1 MSHRHEQGPKAQEEN
16 EGQLREE
23 VPVAQEVG
31 TPEGGPAAQASCSS
45 SAPTQAALPNERSA
59 RQAERRQSISKAYL
73 FSRFLLNTQLQYK
86 VTELVKFLSFK
97 YTTKQPVTEEE
108 ILQSVVKEY
117 KHYYQMIFKHA
128 CECMEMVFGI
138 EVKEVDAINHSYE
151 LLKVLD
157 LTYDGRSSDD
167 DDEGIPK
174 IGLLVLILGA
184 IFMEGNRASEKKIWD
199 MLKTVGVF
207 PDQHDFICGNPRKFI
222 TEDLVSEKYL
232 KYQMI
237 PGSDPPSY
245 EFLWGPRAHAETSKM
260 QVLQFFSKVVR
271 CSPTSF
277 TALYKEALKDEE
289 ERAQNALASMA
300 NPVAQDDSGS
310 RNKPSSFSR
319 PE

>member
-1 MSHRHEQGPKAQEEN
+1 MSHRHVEGREAQEEN

-23 VPVAQEVG
+23 VPVAREVG
-31 TPEGGPAAQASCSS
+31 TPEGGPAAQVPSSS
-45 SAPTQAALPNERSA
+45 SAPTQATLPNEGSS
-59 RQAERRQSISKAYL
+59 RQAGRRQSISKAYL
-73 FSRFLLNTQLQYK
+73 FSRFLINTQLQYK

-97 YTTKQPVTEEE
+97 YTTKQPVTEAE
-108 ILQSVVKEY
+108 ILKNVVKEY
-117 KHYYQMIFKHA
+117 KHYYQVIFKHA

-157 LTYDGRSSDD
+157 LTYDGRSSGE

-184 IFMEGNRASEKKIWD
+184 IFMEGNRAPEKKIWD
-199 MLKTVGVF
+199 MLNTVGIS
-207 PDQHDFICGNPRKFI
+207 PDQHDFICRNPRKFI

-232 KYQMI
+232 EYRLV
-237 PGSDPPSY
+237 PGSDPPCY

-260 QVLQFFSKVVR
+260 KVLQFFSKAVR
-271 CSPTSF
+271 SSPTSF

-289 ERAQNALASMA
+289 ERAQAALTSVA
-300 NPVAQDDSGS
+300 NPDAGEDLGSGE
-310 RNKPSSFSR
+310 KPSSFSR